1 MTKPYSNGIINT
13 SNEKEKIKNVCSFD
27 SAVSRR
33 FVPTYLWFGLAS
45 LLASPRAWNHR
56 NRHFRY
62 RVLVEAGS
70 RSLDCPV
77 ASAFALYGRFKG
89 VIKMMPYF
97 WLTLGVLAKVTG
109 QTEGGNYRYETVVSK
124 EIGLV
129 TADWVNTHLL

>member
-1 MTKPYSNGIINT
+1 MTKPYSYGIINT

-27 SAVSRR
+27 SFVSRR
-33 FVPTYLWFGLAS
+33 FVPAYLWFGLAS
-45 LLASPRAWNHR
+45 LLASPRAWNRH
-56 NRHFRY
+56 NRHFHY

-70 RSLDCPV
+70 CGLDCPI

-124 EIGLV
+124 ETGLV
-129 TADWVNTHLL
+129 LADWVHTHLL

>member
-1 MTKPYSNGIINT
+1 MTKPYSYGIINT

-27 SAVSRR
+27 SAVSRN
-33 FVPTYLWFGLAS
+33 FVPAYLWFCLAS
-45 LLASPRAWNHR
+45 LLASPCSWNHR
-56 NRHFRY
+56 NRHFRH
-62 RVLVEAGS
+62 RVFVEAGT
-70 RSLDCPV
+70 RNLDYSP

-109 QTEGGNYRYETVVSK
+109 KTEGGNYRYETVVSK

-129 TADWVNTHLL
+129 TAEWVHSHLM

>member
-1 MTKPYSNGIINT
+1 MTKPYSYGIINT

-33 FVPTYLWFGLAS
+33 FVPAYLWFCLAS
-45 LLASPRAWNHR
+45 LLASPCSWNHR

-70 RSLDCPV
+70 RSLDCSV

-97 WLTLGVLAKVTG
+97 WVDVGIIGKVI
-109 QTEGGNYRYETVVSK
+109 EKVNDDLFIYETVVTK
-124 EIGLV
+124 ERATV
-129 TADWVNTHLL
+129 TAKWVKEHLM

>member
-1 MTKPYSNGIINT
+1 MTKPYSYDIINT
-13 SNEKEKIKNVCSFD
+13 SNEKEKIKNVRSFD
-27 SAVSRR
+27 SFISRR
-33 FVPTYLWFGLAS
+33 FVPAYLWFGLAS
-45 LLASPRAWNHR
+45 LLASPRAWNHH
-56 NRHFRY
+56 NWHFRY

-70 RSLDCPV
+70 RGLDCSV